1 LLYQGAIAD
10 IGSELSSQTKNSL
23 FLPILTKVNQGQSMK
38 RLFALILVIS
48 LWFGISLAATPA
60 AYAEFSFNALT
71 PCATSS
77 AFQDRLQIQ
86 VDGYKARLANFQA
99 GSSPAD
105 YLKGKVAQTEAR
117 FAKYADS
124 GLLCGE
130 DGLPHLITDGR
141 WSHAGEFT
149 IPALMFLY
157 IAGWIGWV
165 GRAYEVAILKD
176 KATAFQ
182 KEIIIDLP
190 LAVKCMLT
198 GFAWPLAALKEFSTG
213 ELVVP
218 ENEVTV
224 SPR

>member
-1 LLYQGAIAD
+1 
-10 IGSELSSQTKNSL
+10 
-23 FLPILTKVNQGQSMK
+23 MK
-38 RLFALILVIS
+38 KLFALILVIS

-77 AFQDRLQIQ
+77 AFQDRLQSE
-86 VDGYKARLANFQA
+86 VDGYTARLANFQA
-99 GSSPAD
+99 GSAPAV
-105 YLKGKVAQTEAR
+105 YLTGKIAQTEAR
-117 FAKYADS
+117 FAKYAQA

-130 DGLPHLITDGR
+130 EGLPHLISDGR
-141 WSHAGEFT
+141 WDRAGEFT
-149 IPALMFLY
+149 IPALIFLY

-165 GRAYEVAILKD
+165 GRAYLIAIHKD
-176 KATAFQ
+176 AATATQ

-190 LAVKCMLT
+190 LAVKFMLT
-198 GFAWPLAALKEFSTG
+198 GFAWPLAALKEFGTG
-213 ELVVP
+213 ELLVP

>member
-1 LLYQGAIAD
+1 
-10 IGSELSSQTKNSL
+10 
-23 FLPILTKVNQGQSMK
+23 MK

-48 LWFGISLAATPA
+48 LWFGVSLASTPA

-77 AFQDRLQIQ
+77 AYQDRLQSE
-86 VDGYKARLANFQA
+86 VGGYTARLDNFKA
-99 GSSPAD
+99 GSAPAE
-105 YLKGKVAQTEAR
+105 YLKGKIAQTEAR
-117 FAKYADS
+117 FAKYAQA

-130 DGLPHLITDGR
+130 DGLPHLISDGR
-141 WSHAGEFT
+141 WDRAGEFT

-165 GRAYEVAILKD
+165 GRSYLIAIRKD
-176 KATAFQ
+176 KATAAQ
-182 KEIIIDLP
+182 KEILIDLP
-190 LAVKCMLT
+190 LAVKFSLT
-198 GFAWPLAALKEFSTG
+198 GFAWPLAALKEFGTG
-213 ELVVP
+213 ELVAP

>member
-1 LLYQGAIAD
+1 
-10 IGSELSSQTKNSL
+10 
-23 FLPILTKVNQGQSMK
+23 MK

-48 LWFGISLAATPA
+48 LWFGVSLTATPA

-77 AFQDRLQIQ
+77 AYQDRLQSE
-86 VDGYKARLANFQA
+86 VGGYTARLDNFKA
-99 GSSPAD
+99 GSAPAE
-105 YLKGKVAQTEAR
+105 YLKGKIAQTEAR
-117 FAKYADS
+117 FAKYAQA

-130 DGLPHLITDGR
+130 DGLPHLISDGR
-141 WSHAGEFT
+141 WDRAGEFT

-165 GRAYEVAILKD
+165 GRSYLIAIRKD
-176 KATAFQ
+176 KATAAQ
-182 KEIIIDLP
+182 KEILIDLP
-190 LAVKCMLT
+190 LAVKFSLT
-198 GFAWPLAALKEFSTG
+198 GFAWPLAALKEFGTG
-213 ELVVP
+213 ELVAP

>member
-1 LLYQGAIAD
+1 
-10 IGSELSSQTKNSL
+10 
-23 FLPILTKVNQGQSMK
+23 MK
-38 RLFALILVIS
+38 KLFALILVIS

-77 AFQDRLQIQ
+77 AFQDRLQSE
-86 VDGYKARLANFQA
+86 VDGYTARLANFQA
-99 GSSPAD
+99 GSAPAV
-105 YLKGKVAQTEAR
+105 YLTGKIAQTEAR
-117 FAKYADS
+117 FAKYAQA

-130 DGLPHLITDGR
+130 EGLPHLISDGR
-141 WSHAGEFT
+141 WDRAGEFT
-149 IPALMFLY
+149 IPALIFLY

-165 GRAYEVAILKD
+165 GRAYLIAIHKD
-176 KATAFQ
+176 AATSTQ

-190 LAVKCMLT
+190 LAVKFMLT
-198 GFAWPLAALKEFSTG
+198 GFAWPLAALKEFGTG
-213 ELVVP
+213 ELLVP

>member
-1 LLYQGAIAD
+1 
-10 IGSELSSQTKNSL
+10 
-23 FLPILTKVNQGQSMK
+23 MK

-48 LWFGISLAATPA
+48 LWFGVSLAATPA

-77 AFQDRLQIQ
+77 AFQDRLASE
-86 VDGYKARLANFQA
+86 VDGYNARLANFKA
-99 GSSPAD
+99 GSGSAA
-105 YLKGKVAQTEAR
+105 YLNGKIAQTKAR

-124 GLLCGE
+124 GLLCGD

-141 WSHAGEFT
+141 LDRLGEFA
-149 IPALMFLY
+149 IPSLMFLY

-165 GRAYEVAILKD
+165 GRSYLIAIRKD
-176 KATAFQ
+176 VATAAQ
-182 KEIIIDLP
+182 KEILIDLP
-190 LAVKCMLT
+190 LAVKFSLT
-198 GFAWPLAALKEFSTG
+198 GFAWPLLALKEFGSG